1 MERFVV
7 LDTETTGLD
16 VNNGDKIIEIGCVEI
31 IDRKIT
37 ENFYHK
43 YINPEREVNPD
54 AYKIH
59 GLSNKFLKDK
69 PSFNEI
75 IDSFV
80 SYISNSPLIIH
91 NAPFDMGFLRK
102 EFLGLNKEVEV
113 LGGNR
118 VIHDTLKVARK
129 KFPGKRNSLDALC
142 DRFDVDK
149 TERNTHGA
157 LLDAKLL
164 ANVYLRMTQGQTDIQ
179 GLSINNSKL
188 DSKNIEIIDNRN
200 ERIIFADDEEI
211 EAHKNYFNS

>member
-16 VNNGDKIIEIGCVEI
+16 AANGDKIIEIGCVEI
-31 IDRKIT
+31 TDRKIT
-37 ENFYHK
+37 ENFFHK
-43 YINPEREVNPD
+43 YINPEREVDPG
-54 AYKIH
+54 AFKIH
-59 GLSNKFLKDK
+59 GLSNRFLKNK
-69 PSFNEI
+69 PPFNEI

-80 SYISNSPLIIH
+80 SYISDSPLIIH
-91 NAPFDMGFLRK
+91 NAPFDMGFLKK
-102 EFLGLNKEVEV
+102 EFLDLNKEVEI

-149 TERNTHGA
+149 TERDTHGA

-164 ANVYLRMTQGQTDIQ
+164 ANIYLRMTKGQTNIQ

-188 DSKNIEIIDNRN
+188 DSKNIKIIDNRS
-200 ERIIFADDEEI
+200 ERVIFADEEEI